1 MLIPLAFS
9 LHAVVRG
16 VHVFIDHLTDVR
28 WSFLAVVAVLQVIKI
43 GCAARAWQNSIV
55 ASYPKK
61 STSFPMTFGA
71 LSAGVAVGSVIPAHG
86 GDAVRVVIVKRRLRG
101 STYTTLASTILVRA
115 PFDTLMAGLFFLF
128 LFQQGVLP
136 GHALLPHR
144 PAFDFSWFFGHP
156 KQTIIILSTVV
167 LILTALTL
175 WAWVTIR
182 EFKERVR
189 QGLAGLLDWRF
200 YFRHIFPWQLG
211 DWALRLA
218 IVFFALLAFHMPASF
233 HNSLL
238 AQGTSNLATLLPI
251 SPSGIGT
258 EQALLVTVLHG
269 AASSSMIVAYSVGT
283 RLITSAINIVLGF
296 GAILFFFHTFR
307 FQRFVTQEQG
317 RSGSAPK
324 ARKPRSPGS

>member
-16 VHVFIDHLTDVR
+16 VRVFFDHLTDVR

-55 ASYPKK
+55 AAYPRKR
-61 STSFPMTFGA
+61 SSFPTVFGA
-71 LSAGVAVGSVIPAHG
+71 LCAGVAVGSVVPAHG
-86 GDAVRVVIVKRRLRG
+86 GDAVRVVIVKRRMPG
-101 STYTTLASTILVRA
+101 STYTTVASTILVRA
-115 PFDTLMAGLFFLF
+115 PFDTLMALLFFLF
-128 LFQQGVLP
+128 LLWQGVLP
-136 GHALLPHR
+136 GHTLLPNR
-144 PAFDFSWFFGHP
+144 PAFDFSWFFAHP
-156 KQTIIILSTVV
+156 KAAVIIVSTV
-167 LILTALTL
+167 ILVVTALVL
-175 WAWVTIR
+175 WAWVTIQQ
-182 EFKERVR
+182 FKERVR

-200 YFRHIFPWQLG
+200 YLRHIFPWQLA

-218 IVFFALLAFHMPASF
+218 IVFFALLAFHMPATL

-269 AASSSMIVAYSVGT
+269 VASGPMIVAYSVGT
-283 RLITSAINIVLGF
+283 RLVTSLINIVLGF
-296 GAILFFFHTFR
+296 GAILFFFHTFH
-307 FQRFVTQEQG
+307 FQRFVTREQG
-317 RSGSAPK
+317 RSGSRPR
-324 ARKPRSPGS
+324 ARRPRSP

>member
-9 LHAVVRG
+9 IHAILRG
-16 VHVFIDHLTDVR
+16 VRVFLDHLTDVDWR
-28 WSFLAVVAVLQVIKI
+28 YLGIVAVLQVVKI

-61 STSFPMTFGA
+61 HSSFPPVFGA
-71 LSAGVAVGSVIPAHG
+71 LCAGVAVGSVVPAHG
-86 GDAVRVVIVKRRLRG
+86 GDAVRVVIVKRRLPD
-101 STYTTLASTILVRA
+101 STYTTIASTLLVRT
-115 PFDTLMAGLFFLF
+115 PFDTLMALLFFLF
-128 LFQQGVLP
+128 LFWQGVLP
-136 GHALLPHR
+136 GHTLLPHQ

-156 KQTIIILSTVV
+156 KQAVIILGTIILVI
-167 LILTALTL
+167 TALAF

-189 QGLAGLLDWRF
+189 QGLAGLLDWR
-200 YFRHIFPWQLG
+200 YYLRRIFPWQLA
-211 DWALRLA
+211 DWVLRLV
-218 IVFFALLAFHMPASF
+218 IVFFALLAFHMPATL

-258 EQALLVTVLHG
+258 EQALLLSVLHG
-269 AASSSMIVAYSVGT
+269 VASGPMIVAYSVGT
-283 RLITSAINIVLGF
+283 RLVTSLINIVLGF

-307 FQRFVTQEQG
+307 FQRYVTREQG
-317 RSGSAPK
+317 RSESRPK
-324 ARKPRSPGS
+324 SRKPRSS

>member
-1 MLIPLAFS
+1 MGLIPLAFS

-28 WSFLAVVAVLQVIKI
+28 WTFLGIVAVLQVVKI

-61 STSFPMTFGA
+61 HSSFPTTFGA

-86 GDAVRVVIVKRRLRG
+86 GDAVRVLIVKRRVPG
-101 STYTTLASTILVRA
+101 STYTTIASTILVRA
-115 PFDTLMAGLFFLF
+115 PFDTLMAVLFFLF

-136 GHALLPHR
+136 GHTLLPHR

-156 KQTIIILSTVV
+156 RTAVVIISTVI
-167 LILTALTL
+167 LIVTALVL
-175 WAWVTIR
+175 WAWVTIQ

-211 DWALRLA
+211 DWVLRLM
-218 IVFFALLAFHMPASF
+218 IVFFALLAFHMPATL

-283 RLITSAINIVLGF
+283 RLVTSAINIVLGF
-296 GAILFFFHTFR
+296 GAILYFFHTFR
-307 FQRFVTQEQG
+307 FQRFVAQEQAG
-317 RSGSAPK
+317 SRSRPK
-324 ARKPRSPGS
+324 GRKPRTR

>member
-1 MLIPLAFS
+1 MLVPLAFS

-16 VHVFIDHLTDVR
+16 VHVFLDHLTDVR
-28 WSFLAVVAVLQVIKI
+28 WSFLAVVAVLQVLKI

-55 ASYPKK
+55 AAYPGKR
-61 STSFPMTFGA
+61 SSFPTVFGA
-71 LSAGVAVGSVIPAHG
+71 LSAGVAVGSVVPAHG
-86 GDAVRVVIVKRRLRG
+86 GDAVRVVIVKRRMPG
-101 STYTTLASTILVRA
+101 STYTTIASTILVRA
-115 PFDTLMAGLFFLF
+115 PFDTLMALLFFLF
-128 LFQQGVLP
+128 LFWQGVLP
-136 GHALLPHR
+136 GHTLLPHR

-156 KQTIIILSTVV
+156 KGAIIVLGTVILV
-167 LILTALTL
+167 LTGLVL

-182 EFKERVR
+182 EFKQRVR
-189 QGLAGLLDWRF
+189 QGLNGLLDWRF
-200 YFRHIFPWQLG
+200 YLRHIFPWQLG

-218 IVFFALLAFHMPASF
+218 IVFFALLAFHMPASL

-269 AASSSMIVAYSVGT
+269 VASSSMIIAYSVGT
-283 RLITSAINIVLGF
+283 RIVTSLINFVLGF

-307 FQRFVTQEQG
+307 FQRFVTREQG
-317 RSGSAPK
+317 RSGAKPK
-324 ARKPRSPGS
+324 NRKKR